1 MQYMYDPKERDR
13 MLSAR
18 ESFSGRLLSDPQ
30 FDEAMAITLIIEREI
45 QKTGRFKEKLGDY
58 AFAFARTEKF
68 ETHKAEIAIRDLFK
82 ERTGMTMNEMR
93 ELLVKR
99 EETLSETERRSAFPA
114 ALQVGKMIEEGN
126 KISFHRAYSHEART
140 LATDLNITDLGAKR
154 LMAEQFEAVNDAKF
168 YDWGKEQE
176 KKFYTPQ
183 IEAEKQERKVERTQQ
198 QSRGYSRTMG

>member
-1 MQYMYDPKERDR
+1 MQLLYDPKELDR
-13 MLSAR
+13 VKSGR

-30 FDEAMAITLIIEREI
+30 FDEAMAITFIIEREI

-58 AFAFARTEKF
+58 AFAFARTEKL
-68 ETHKAEIAIRDLFK
+68 EPHKAEVAIRDLFK
-82 ERTGMTMNEMR
+82 ERTGMSMNEMR

-99 EETLSETERRSAFPA
+99 EETLTKTQKRNAFPA

-126 KISFHRAYSHEART
+126 KISFHRAYSHEAKS

-154 LMAEQFEAVNDAKF
+154 LMADQFEAVNNTKF

-183 IEAEKQERKVERTQQ
+183 IEAEKQERKAERGQQ
-198 QSRGYSRTMG
+198 QFRGYSRTIG

>member
-1 MQYMYDPKERDR
+1 MQIMYDPKEMERVK
-13 MLSAR
+13 SAR

-30 FDEAMAITLIIEREI
+30 FEEAMTITGIIEKEI

-68 ETHKAEIAIRDLFK
+68 ETHKAEVAIRDLFK
-82 ERTGMTMNEMR
+82 ERTGMSMNDMR

-99 EETLSETERRSAFPA
+99 EETLSDTQKRSAFTA

-126 KISFHRAYSHEART
+126 KISFHRAFSHEARA
-140 LATDLNITDLGAKR
+140 LGSDLNITDLGAKR
-154 LMAEQFEAVNDAKF
+154 LMTQQFEAVNGEKF

-183 IEAEKQERKVERTQQ
+183 IEAEKQARKAGQSQQ
-198 QSRGYSRTMG
+198 QTRGYARTR

>member
-1 MQYMYDPKERDR
+1 MQILYDPKEMERVK
-13 MLSAR
+13 SAR

-30 FDEAMAITLIIEREI
+30 FEEAMTITGIIEKEI

-68 ETHKAEIAIRDLFK
+68 ETHKAEVAIRDLFK
-82 ERTGMTMNEMR
+82 ERTGMSMNDMR

-99 EETLSETERRSAFPA
+99 EETLSDTQKRSAFTA

-126 KISFHRAYSHEART
+126 KISFHRAFSHEARA
-140 LATDLNITDLGAKR
+140 LGSDLNITDLGAKR
-154 LMAEQFEAVNDAKF
+154 LMTQQFEAVNGEKF

-183 IEAEKQERKVERTQQ
+183 IEAEKQARKAGQSQQ
-198 QSRGYSRTMG
+198 QTRGYARTR

>member
-1 MQYMYDPKERDR
+1 MQIMYDPKEMARVK
-13 MLSAR
+13 SAR

-30 FDEAMAITLIIEREI
+30 FEEAMTITGIIEKEI

-68 ETHKAEIAIRDLFK
+68 ETHKAEVAIRDLFK
-82 ERTGMTMNEMR
+82 ERTGMSMNDMR

-99 EETLSETERRSAFPA
+99 EETLSDTQKRSAFTA

-126 KISFHRAYSHEART
+126 KISFHRAFSHEART
-140 LATDLNITDLGAKR
+140 LGSDLNITDLGAKR
-154 LMAEQFEAVNDAKF
+154 LMTQQFEAANGEKF

-183 IEAEKQERKVERTQQ
+183 IEAEK
-198 QSRGYSRTMG
+198 

>member
-1 MQYMYDPKERDR
+1 MQIMYDPKEMERVK
-13 MLSAR
+13 SAR

-30 FDEAMAITLIIEREI
+30 FDEAMTITGIIEKEI

-68 ETHKAEIAIRDLFK
+68 ETHKAEVAIRDLFK
-82 ERTGMTMNEMR
+82 ERTGMSMNEMR

-99 EETLSETERRSAFPA
+99 EETLSETQKRSAFTA
-114 ALQVGKMIEEGN
+114 ALQVGKMIEEGD
-126 KISFHRAYSHEART
+126 KISFHRAFSHEART
-140 LATDLNITDLGAKR
+140 LGSDLNITDLGAKR
-154 LMAEQFEAVNDAKF
+154 LMGEQFEAVNGEKF

-183 IEAEKQERKVERTQQ
+183 IEAEKQARKAGQSQQ
-198 QSRGYSRTMG
+198 QTRGYARTR